1 MLTALFTPF
10 GAAIRGAA
18 ELHSGAVGHPL
29 RLVVY
34 DATQRSR
41 PSRALGLSWQ
51 LGTYLYRG
59 LGRTDQAFGAHTWTA
74 ALAWLEHHEPDRT
87 IGEVQFWGHG
97 KWGRALI
104 AGESLERRTLS
115 PGHPLGTRLTA
126 LRERLDPNALVWFRT
141 CETLGAR
148 AGQDFARALGDR
160 LGATIAGHTFVIGYF
175 QSGLHTLAP
184 GTTPRW
190 SATEGLRDGTADEPR
205 AAYSSGP
212 GRPNTITCLTGAI
225 PAGY

>member
-1 MLTALFTPF
+1 MK
-10 GAAIRGAA
+10 
-18 ELHSGAVGHPL
+18 SPL
-29 RLVVY
+29 RVVVY

-41 PSRALGLSWQ
+41 PPRALGLSWH

-59 LGRTDQAFGAHTWTA
+59 LGRTDAAYGARSWSE
-74 ALAWLEHHEPDRT
+74 ALSWLGGYEPERS
-87 IGEVQFWGHG
+87 IAEVQFWGHG

-104 AGESLERRTLS
+104 ARESLDQSTLS
-115 PGHPLGTRLTA
+115 AEHPLGTRLTA
-126 LRERLDPNALVWFRT
+126 LRDRLAPDALVWFRT

-148 AGQDFARALGDR
+148 LGHDFARALGDR

-184 GTTPRW
+184 GTTPGW
-190 SATEGLRDGTADEPR
+190 STSEGLRDGTEDDPR
-205 AAYSSGP
+205 AALSSGP

-225 PAGY
+225 PVGY